1 MKRTPSHRAGF
12 ALLCVLWALAILT
25 VLTIGFGR
33 RAMID
38 RRAAAISVDH
48 AQARF
53 LARGA
58 VERGI
63 AYIQNY
69 AVVQAM
75 SEQAGVET
83 PAFNWRDTPNLYEDG
98 EVFASSGGEEFEDDV
113 CTFTIDDAE
122 SRVSVNAAT
131 EELLE
136 EIPELGFRSVSQIT
150 RRRGGDD
157 GEPAHPFVAI
167 EEIRYLEGIDDDTW
181 FGYGDGTPLYDILTV
196 WGDGRINLNTA
207 SREVLE
213 CVPDLEDNAIEAIMM
228 YRTGGDGE

>member
-1 MKRTPSHRAGF
+1 
-12 ALLCVLWALAILT
+12 
-25 VLTIGFGR
+25 
-33 RAMID
+33 
-38 RRAAAISVDH
+38 
-48 AQARF
+48 
-53 LARGA
+53 
-58 VERGI
+58 
-63 AYIQNY
+63 
-69 AVVQAM
+69 
-75 SEQAGVET
+75 
-83 PAFNWRDTPNLYEDG
+83 
-98 EVFASSGGEEFEDDV
+98 
-113 CTFTIDDAE
+113 DAE

-167 EEIRYLEGIDDDTW
+167 EEVRYLEGIDDDTW

-207 SREVLE
+207 SRKVLE

-228 YRTGGDGE
+228 YRTGGDGELFTGDDLAFRDMERIAEITGLSAEEITPLDQYCKVESQFFTIKGLATQRQGAVRAECTAVVHVGEGIVVVLDWREGISGL